1 LSNRVLVVD
10 DEPSIRHLLRSVL
23 LDEQLQVETAG
34 TTIEA
39 LSKLGKGPFDV
50 AIVDLLL
57 PGVSGLELAE
67 AIRLLDP
74 GTAVIL
80 ITAYG
85 SPSFEAIASHPAIT
99 HYIHKPFALERLLEL
114 IHRCLSGSAQ
124 TPSAPPAK
132 S

>member
-1 LSNRVLVVD
+1 VD
-10 DEPSIRHLLRSVL
+10 DEPSIRHLLSSVL
-23 LDEQLQVETAG
+23 LDEQLQVETAA

-39 LSKLGKGPFDV
+39 LSKLEEHPFDV

-57 PGVSGLELAE
+57 PGISGLELAE

-74 GTAVIL
+74 GTPVIL

-85 SPSFEAIASHPAIT
+85 SPSFEAMASHPAIT
-99 HYIHKPFALERLLEL
+99 HYIHKPFALDRLLEL
-114 IHRCLSGSAQ
+114 VHRCLPGGNQ
-124 TPSAPPAK
+124 TRSAPTAG